1 MKKAITIALFFFL
14 VSCAS
19 HKSNVQYDTAPYYT
33 LKINQKVL
41 PYSIDYSF
49 VAKNECLMIFELKTK
64 KHSST
69 NQKNILKKRLT
80 KEEMLDIV
88 SALKKMEHLE
98 SHYTDDKWI
107 DGIYWEIE
115 YSLGDSSR
123 KIAVGNMGVEEITTL
138 FETINKCIP
147 DDKPTLVI
155 WESLGL

>member
-1 MKKAITIALFFFL
+1 
-14 VSCAS
+14 
-19 HKSNVQYDTAPYYT
+19 
-33 LKINQKVL
+33 
-41 PYSIDYSF
+41 
-49 VAKNECLMIFELKTK
+49 
-64 KHSST
+64 
-69 NQKNILKKRLT
+69 
-80 KEEMLDIV
+80 
-88 SALKKMEHLE
+88 MENLE

-115 YSLGDSSR
+115 YSLGESSR